1 MDRDTCLLRVRRDAE
16 ALAEA
21 ARSGLDAECPSC
33 PGWKVRDVVTHTGMV
48 HLWVTTLVSTRAQ
61 ERIARR
67 DLPPPPE
74 DDAALVLWF
83 TSGAEAL
90 VGVLGEV
97 EPDEPVWNWS
107 VPQPKLARFWWRR
120 MAHETAV
127 HRWDAQSAHGATTPI
142 DAEAA
147 VDGIEEILDTVLPTM
162 VVDRST
168 KSLGSSLGGT
178 LHAHATD
185 VPGEWL
191 IAVDGTD
198 VQVEREHGKGDAA
211 VRAPASDLYL
221 FLAGRLSAADVETFG
236 DESVLANW
244 AEISRF

>member
-1 MDRDTCLLRVRRDAE
+1 VDRDAYLSLVRRDAE

-21 ARSGLDAECPSC
+21 ARSGLDAECPPC

-48 HLWVTTLVSTRAQ
+48 HTWVTTLVSTRAQ

-67 DLPPPPE
+67 DLPQPPD
-74 DDAALVLWF
+74 DDAALVPWF

-90 VGVLGEV
+90 AGVLGEV
-97 EPDEPVWNWS
+97 GGDEPVWNWS
-107 VPQPKLARFWWRR
+107 LTREHKASFWWRR

-127 HRWDAQSAHGATTPI
+127 HRWDAQSAHGATTPV

-147 VDGIEEILDTVLPTM
+147 VDGIDEILDTILPTM
-162 VVDRST
+162 VADRAA

-191 IAVDGTD
+191 VAVEGTD
-198 VQVEREHGKGDAA
+198 VRVEREHGKGDAA

-221 FLAGRLSAADVETFG
+221 FLAGRLSLGDVETFG

-244 AEISRF
+244 SEISRF